1 MIARW
6 RELNVS
12 GDNRPLAVVR
22 ETFASISVD
31 DATTPS
37 LRLFA
42 FLLVDP
48 DRQGW

>member
-22 ETFASISVD
+22 ETLTSVSVD
-31 DATTPS
+31 DAIVLS